1 MVIFFYWLFS
11 LQGVFSSRGQ
21 KILMADADGATKFA
35 DIEKVEEGLKNLRPW
50 PVSINS
56 HAFTSLQMHTL
67 MHKIDF
73 CSSLKIFWDPVEDVG
88 VILKS

>member
-1 MVIFFYWLFS
+1 M
-11 LQGVFSSRGQ
+11 QGVFSSRGQ

-35 DIEKVEEGLKNLRPW
+35 DIEKVEEGLKNLQPW

-56 HAFTSLQMHTL
+56 HAFTSIHVHTL

-73 CSSLKIFWDPVEDVG
+73 CSSLKIF
-88 VILKS
+88 

>member
-1 MVIFFYWLFS
+1 M
-11 LQGVFSSRGQ
+11 QGVFSSRGK

-56 HAFTSLQMHTL
+56 HAFTLIHMRTL
-67 MHKIDF
+67 MHKIDLCNSLQTF
-73 CSSLKIFWDPVEDVG
+73 CDPVDDVG
-88 VILKS
+88 VSLKT

>member
-1 MVIFFYWLFS
+1 
-11 LQGVFSSRGQ
+11 
-21 KILMADADGATKFA
+21 MADADGATKFA

-56 HAFTSLQMHTL
+56 HAFTSLHMHTL

-73 CSSLKIFWDPVEDVG
+73 CSSLKIF
-88 VILKS
+88 

>member
-1 MVIFFYWLFS
+1 
-11 LQGVFSSRGQ
+11 
-21 KILMADADGATKFA
+21 MADADGATKFA

-73 CSSLKIFWDPVEDVG
+73 CSSLKIF
-88 VILKS
+88 